1 MFASVVCIP
10 IPPRERKAGKQGCAF
25 RLGMEGRVGLS
36 YSQYRSLGIEPRTPP
51 SIQWYHSVELQTKFN
66 HVYPRAQILSLSS
79 LNPTHRWPVCLSSCF
94 RSCGCSEVC
103 RCCTHSDAFTGGTM
117 ASSCPPLPRPPSTAG
132 RACVLLHETNSVT
145 PQMTRLPAILILAP
159 LLPEPQ
165 NQPIV
170 D

>member
-79 LNPTHRWPVCLSSCF
+79 LNPTHQWPVCLSSCF

-103 RCCTHSDAFTGGTM
+103 RCCTQMPSQVARWPAVALPCLVHPPQLAEHAFCSMRLT
-117 ASSCPPLPRPPSTAG
+117 
-132 RACVLLHETNSVT
+132 LL
-145 PQMTRLPAILILAP
+145 
-159 LLPEPQ
+159 LLR
-165 NQPIV
+165 
-170 D
+170 